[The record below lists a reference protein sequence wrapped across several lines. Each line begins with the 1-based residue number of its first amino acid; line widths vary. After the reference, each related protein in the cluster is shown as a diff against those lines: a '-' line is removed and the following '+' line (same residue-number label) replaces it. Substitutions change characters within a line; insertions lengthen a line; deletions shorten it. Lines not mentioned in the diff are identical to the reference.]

1 MCFFEDAVD
10 LLVNGFDVVL
20 LDAEHTVRD
29 ARTVFVGEVK
39 GAEGLRS
46 GNELGSVGKVAGAEG
61 RVVGEGNVD
70 FGEVASDGG
79 SVPDCH
85 LSIKII
91 KTRIIS
97 QLQNQSQPLTSGF
110 LRFSIDYFLNDFRFS
125 VFQLSNL
132 TV

>member
-1 MCFFEDAVD
+1 MKDLNSDYRLEHSHYINKLLYIFQKILCFFEDAVD

-91 KTRIIS
+91 KIT
-97 QLQNQSQPLTSGF
+97 
-110 LRFSIDYFLNDFRFS
+110 Y
-125 VFQLSNL
+125 
-132 TV
+132 